1 MKLTVEVS
9 KKIGLPNYGS
19 SSSTVGIVFD
29 APDAMGDDLPALRRQ
44 LVTLQHLCHDL
55 VEKHI
60 AAQGGAGEHSE
71 VRLVEA
77 PAPASAPGPRLA
89 PESASA
95 PRSTARMEPTKPAN
109 GRELY
114 GWLNDRDKE
123 FGTKLVL
130 HVMDWA
136 RLNKIRGKI
145 RDFDQN
151 LSERAYDEARRVL
164 DEQVRRFAGNG
175 AIA

>member
-19 SSSTVGIVFD
+19 SSATVGIVFD
-29 APDAMGDDLPALRRQ
+29 APDSMGDDLPALRKQ

-55 VEKHI
+55 VEDHI
-60 AAQGGAGEHSE
+60 AAQGGQGGHSE

-77 PAPASAPGPRLA
+77 PAPGPRLA
-89 PESASA
+89 PTSTAEPSA

-109 GRELY
+109 GCELY

-123 FGTKLVL
+123 FGTQLVL

-136 RLNKIRGKI
+136 RTNKIRGKI
-145 RDFDQN
+145 RDFDQTI
-151 LSERAYDEARRVL
+151 SERAYDEAKRVL
-164 DEQVRRFAGNG
+164 DDQARRFTGNG
-175 AIA
+175 ARA